1 MGGRRGQPEW
11 AGVRAAVA
19 QSARPSGDA
28 SADLSSDALSVRELR
43 DAMWLALVLSGEDA
57 LPSPADS
64 PWRPAPPAGAGDDLA
79 ADRDDGA
86 AGGAVPDRGPGR
98 GAADLASAASRLRE
112 WAINAR
118 GAVSGRA
125 AEGSGPSLGA
135 SSAWPTVPSLPD
147 RRRIVRALRPLM
159 RGSPSPR
166 DEELDEEATAVRAA
180 QDRLWVP
187 ECRPT
192 WWHPLEVVLVVDRA
206 GSMAIWQQTAQ
217 EFRDLLVHQG
227 AFRDVRLY
235 HADFSARA
243 PADLVLR
250 PETAEARPMAWT
262 RLADPTG
269 RRLVLVLTDAVGEAW
284 HTGAA
289 EHVLHHWGQRM
300 PVAVVHMLEQ
310 RLWHWGGLAARRV
323 RLSAPNPG
331 APNAHLRVSPAEPD
345 FAVPDGV
352 AHGGIPIPVLEL
364 SGSWFGGWARLLSA
378 PGAEWVETTAA
389 LVHPFEGAAPPTSPV
404 LPAPPA
410 SPAPPVPPVPPVP
423 PAGSVPPTP
432 PESVGDDG
440 PPTAREKVLGFRT
453 VASAAAFQL
462 AGLLAAAPLDL
473 PTMKLVQRVLLPKTG
488 LSVLAEVLLGG
499 LLVRDQ
505 GDGPPDVF
513 YDFHVGVR
521 EELLAGA
528 HRADT
533 VRVARLVAEHAE
545 PGATVLRNLA
555 AALDQPE
562 TALPEISP
570 ENLRHV
576 RVQEAVFRALSGPY
590 LPRAKRLAARRQEL
604 TAGTGG
610 QRGAA
615 GVSTGGGD
623 MTTREQ
629 HGGPV
634 QQPLVWGRVPL
645 RNKDF
650 VGREALLEQLR
661 RRLAEG
667 GATAVLPEALH
678 GMGGVGKSQ
687 TVVEY
692 LHRHESE
699 YQLVWWVPA
708 EHSAQIKTSFVEL
721 ARKLGLPAGSADA
734 AVPEVLAAL
743 AEGKPYP
750 RWIIVF
756 DNAERPED
764 LRRFLPTGPGHVV
777 VTSRNA
783 DWSGH
788 AHAVQV
794 DLFTRAESIELLH
807 RRGGELA
814 EAEADALAAALGDL
828 PLAIEQAAAW
838 RAQTGMP
845 VVEYLELLRLNRD
858 ELIEAG
864 TSDDDQ
870 LPVAAAWNV
879 PLNLLGRDHPAA
891 LQLLQICAFFG
902 PDPISLRLFRGVRDA
917 PVPAELGEAL
927 NVPIKLDRAIREIK
941 RYSLAKIDH
950 RSNTI
955 QLHRLV
961 QAAVKNRLGPRG
973 RENMRHAVH
982 VLLVNGDPQVP
993 EVASNWQRYADLL
1006 PHAVASEAIDCE
1018 YTWARAMM
1026 TNFVKYLL
1034 ASGDYDGATDL
1045 SEHGVEV
1052 WRTTLGDDSLETL
1065 EMRRLHAVGLRRSGH
1080 VQEAML
1086 LNARTYEALRA
1097 AVGDDHEQAI
1107 SMRDVIAADR
1117 RSQGRFTEE
1126 LEIQQ
1131 DVYRTACRVLGEDDP
1146 NTLRYAHNLAGCYRL
1161 MGAFD
1166 RAHALDAETL
1176 ERRTAVL
1183 GSDHLWTHRSQ
1194 SALATDLRELG
1205 NYEAARAMQDA
1216 TLRRQRNLLGENHP
1230 HTIGTSRNLAVARCR
1245 AGDHEG
1251 GRELAEDCYTRYR
1264 RRYGERHLDSAT
1276 SLMTLSV
1283 DLRHLDDIEGAMEMA
1298 ERSHLLFA
1306 EIHGEDH
1313 PHTLIAA
1320 TNLAVDYRL
1329 AGVVEQAAALN
1340 TQVTATLHRHFGGN
1354 HPFGLVSATNLASDL
1369 AALGDHA
1376 RATELDEDTFRR
1388 SATVLGA
1395 DHPSTLAVGLNLAID
1410 LRNLGRLEESSALQ
1424 ARTVEGLR
1432 RVLGE
1437 RHSTTVLA
1445 VKLVRANCDMDTM
1458 QL

>member
-1 MGGRRGQPEW
+1 MDPRRGVRDW

-19 QSARPSGDA
+19 QSARPSADP
-28 SADLSSDALSVRELR
+28 SADLSTDALSVRELR
-43 DAMWLALVLSGEDA
+43 DAMWLAMVLSGQD
-57 LPSPADS
+57 LPSAADS
-64 PWRPAPPAGAGDDLA
+64 PWRRARPGEAGPAGDPSAG
-79 ADRDDGA
+79 RG
-86 AGGAVPDRGPGR
+86 GGASREDSPVPGPDRGARARSP
-98 GAADLASAASRLRE
+98 AESRLRE
-112 WAINAR
+112 WAIDSG

-125 AEGSGPSLGA
+125 SDGAGPTLGA
-135 SSAWPTVPSLPD
+135 SSAWPTVPALPD
-147 RRRIVRALRPLM
+147 RRRIARALRPLM

-206 GSMAIWQQTAQ
+206 GSMAIWQQTAH
-217 EFRDLLVHQG
+217 EFRDLLTRQG
-227 AFRDVRLY
+227 AFRDVRLH
-235 HADFSARA
+235 HADFSVRT
-243 PADLVLR
+243 PEELVLH
-250 PETAEARPMAWT
+250 PETADSAEARPMAWT
-262 RLADPTG
+262 RLVEPTG

-284 HTGAA
+284 YTGAA
-289 EHVLHHWGQRM
+289 EHVLHQWGQRM
-300 PVAVVHMLEQ
+300 PVAVVHVLEQ
-310 RLWHWGGLAARRV
+310 RLWHWGGLATRRV
-323 RLSAPNPG
+323 RLSAPAPG
-331 APNAHLRVSPAEPD
+331 ATNAHLRVSPAEPG
-345 FAVPDGV
+345 FAFPDSAARG
-352 AHGGIPIPVLEL
+352 ATPIPVLEL
-364 SGSWFGGWARLLSA
+364 SGSWFAGWARLLSA
-378 PGAEWVETTAA
+378 PGAEWIETTAA
-389 LVHPFEGAAPPTSPV
+389 LVHPFEGASPQVAPDDDT
-404 LPAPPA
+404 
-410 SPAPPVPPVPPVP
+410 
-423 PAGSVPPTP
+423 
-432 PESVGDDG
+432 GDA

-505 GDGPPDVF
+505 GHGPQDVF

-533 VRVARLVAEHAE
+533 VRVARLVADHAP

-570 ENLRHV
+570 EDLRHV

-590 LPRAKRLAARRQEL
+590 LPRAKRLAALRSEVA
-604 TAGTGG
+604 AGTGG

-615 GVSTGGGD
+615 GVSTAGGGD
-623 MTTREQ
+623 MTRREQ
-629 HGGPV
+629 PGGPD
-634 QQPLVWGRVPL
+634 QRPLVWGRVPL

-650 VGREALLEQLR
+650 VGREELLEQLR

-721 ARKLGLPAGSADA
+721 ARKLDLPAGSADA
-734 AVPEVLAAL
+734 AVPAVLEAL

-750 RWIIVF
+750 RWIMVF

-764 LRRFLPTGPGHVV
+764 LRRFLPTGPGQVV

-788 AHAVQV
+788 AHAVEV

-807 RRGGELA
+807 RRGGELDDD
-814 EAEADALAAALGDL
+814 EADALAAALGDL

-845 VVEYLELLRLNRD
+845 VSEYLELLNLNRVQ
-858 ELIEAG
+858 LIEAG

-917 PVPAELGEAL
+917 PVPAELAEAL

-941 RYSLAKIDH
+941 KYSLAKIDH

-961 QAAVKNRLGPRG
+961 QAAVKNRLSERG

-993 EVASNWQRYADLL
+993 DVASNWKRYADLL

-1034 ASGDYDGATDL
+1034 ASGDYDGAIDL
-1045 SEHGVEV
+1045 SEHGVEI
-1052 WRTTLGDDSLETL
+1052 WRNTLGEDSLETL
-1065 EMRRLHAVGLRRSGH
+1065 EMRRLHAVGLRRSGR
-1080 VQEAML
+1080 VQEAIL
-1086 LNARTYEALRA
+1086 LNDRTYETLRN

-1117 RSQGRFTEE
+1117 RFQGRFTEE

-1146 NTLRYAHNLAGCYRL
+1146 NTLRYANNLASCYRL
-1161 MGAFD
+1161 IGAFD

-1176 ERRTAVL
+1176 ERRVAVL

-1205 NYEAARAMQDA
+1205 NYEAARTIQET
-1216 TLRRQRNLLGENHP
+1216 TLKRQRELFGENHP
-1230 HTIGTSRNLAVARCR
+1230 YTIGATRNLAVSRCR
-1245 AGDHEG
+1245 VGDHEG
-1251 GRELAEDCYTRYR
+1251 GRELAQDCYTRYR
-1264 RRYGERHLDSAT
+1264 RRYGERHLDSVT

-1283 DLRHLDDIEGAMEMA
+1283 DLRHLDDVAGALEMA

-1306 EIHGEDH
+1306 EIQGEEH

-1329 AGVVEQAAALN
+1329 AGLLERAAELN
-1340 TQVTATLHRHFGGN
+1340 TGVTATLDRIFGRN

-1376 RATELDEDTFRR
+1376 RAKDMDEDTLAR
-1388 SATVLGA
+1388 STRVLGG
-1395 DHPSTLAVGLNLAID
+1395 DHPSTLAVALNLAID
-1410 LRNLGRLEESSALQ
+1410 LRNLGMPEESAALQ

-1437 RHSTTVLA
+1437 QHPTTVLA
-1445 VKLVRANCDMDTM
+1445 TKLVRANCDMDTM